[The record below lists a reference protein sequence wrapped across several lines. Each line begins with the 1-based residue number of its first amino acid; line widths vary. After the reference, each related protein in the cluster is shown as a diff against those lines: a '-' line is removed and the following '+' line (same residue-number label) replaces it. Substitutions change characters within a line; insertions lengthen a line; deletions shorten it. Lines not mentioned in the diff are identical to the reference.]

1 MYLSLK
7 FIIYIRKYN
16 KNIYFCKIF
25 YKNYYDMLWL
35 TRLIWIIFL
44 LIIIKL
50 NRSYHFEVFLCMV
63 SITIYITS
71 DKEIKIRVLL
81 HYLLSIWFYLFQN
94 LHLIVLH
101 LDLWKIPF
109 FFEIVYLHYNMFLE
123 GPPKFKMV

>member
-7 FIIYIRKYN
+7 FIIYIRNIIKTYIFPKYL
-16 KNIYFCKIF
+16 IKII
-25 YKNYYDMLWL
+25 NMLWL

-50 NRSYHFEVFLCMV
+50 NRSYHFEVFLCMA
-63 SITIYITS
+63 SITTYIIS

-81 HYLLSIWFYLFQN
+81 CYLLSIWFDLSQN
-94 LHLIVLH
+94 LRLIALR

-109 FFEIVYLHYNMFLE
+109 CFEIFYLHYNMFLE
-123 GPPKFKMV
+123 GLPKFKMV